1 MGSTEQHGPSGLL
14 GIDFLSSL
22 KIADAVSAQT
32 QIVTAPVL
40 PVGMAAHHMGF
51 PGTLSL
57 SPLTY
62 IQMLTELFQSL
73 LKHGFEKIYV
83 INGHGGNIAPLTSA
97 FCQCKQN
104 QEPQAFKLVNWWVLP
119 EVVAYEK
126 EVFADQNGMH
136 ATCGEISVTRYTH
149 PEAYAG
155 VAFEKLPARPAAPY
169 WPLNPE
175 ELKKHFPEGNI
186 GSQPILSSEVHGKE
200 LFTRACD
207 AIRKIVIEN

>member
-1 MGSTEQHGPSGLL
+1 MNHHSTNPEKPQRALKLEEMTWPRVEQYLGSCKKIIWPVGSTEQHGPSGLL

-104 QEPQAFKLVNWWVLP
+104 QEPQA
-119 EVVAYEK
+119 
-126 EVFADQNGMH
+126 
-136 ATCGEISVTRYTH
+136 
-149 PEAYAG
+149 
-155 VAFEKLPARPAAPY
+155 
-169 WPLNPE
+169 
-175 ELKKHFPEGNI
+175 
-186 GSQPILSSEVHGKE
+186 
-200 LFTRACD
+200 
-207 AIRKIVIEN
+207 